1 METKQFSVF
10 SEHETIYLTRNNFG
24 VNLLYICNNYKPGGG
39 NFDQH
44 RCNDMFIN
52 GKHYSVFIRTFY

>member
-1 METKQFSVF
+1 MIIKQFVCM
-10 SEHETIYLTRNNFG
+10 EHNPTMFIRYNFG
-24 VNLLYICNNYKPGGG
+24 VNLLYICNNYKSGSS

-52 GKHYSVFIRTFY
+52 GKHYAVFIRTYY